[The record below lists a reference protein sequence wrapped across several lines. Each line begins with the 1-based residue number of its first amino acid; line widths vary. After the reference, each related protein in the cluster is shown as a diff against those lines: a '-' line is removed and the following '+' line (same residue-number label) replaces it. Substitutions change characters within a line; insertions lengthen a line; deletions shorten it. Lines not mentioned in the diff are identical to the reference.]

1 MADLLPD
8 AADEGLQRAGL
19 TQFSSESWSVHY
31 AGAHDLQLFFQTV
44 IPKATEIIRPV
55 VTKYGYPA
63 TQDGEALALCM
74 SPRVLICW
82 SAASLLPL
90 VHERSA
96 AEDTH
101 GQPHAPCPLSAAGA
115 SQFTSALTV
124 HEADP
129 EISSL
134 VAAMKQHFLP
144 DTTPKT

>member
-74 SPRVLICW
+74 SPRVLICS
-82 SAASLLPL
+82 SAASLVPPWCTRGPLLRILTDSPMLPARCL
-90 VHERSA
+90 LQVPHNL
-96 AEDTH
+96 H
-101 GQPHAPCPLSAAGA
+101 QP
-115 SQFTSALTV
+115 
-124 HEADP
+124 
-129 EISSL
+129 
-134 VAAMKQHFLP
+134 
-144 DTTPKT
+144 